1 MKEQKG
7 YDSSFTFKIHR
18 KCKYQFIL
26 KKLTFKGYRFNL
38 SPLYTAMIDNRTI
51 ILFLVKPQPKKNQ
64 KSKKRSKYI
73 HQSSYRTKRGQY
85 RKTFHSKKRKKRE
98 KEEEEKKNN
107 EPFNRIGE
115 SAKGIE
121 KREAKNMVDKETWSA
136 KDHGITWHGV
146 SGKRSSRE

>member
-1 MKEQKG
+1 MQISIYSKETHVQRIPFQVITTLHRNGRQPNNHPFSTQTTAKKKKP
-7 YDSSFTFKIHR
+7 KI
-18 KCKYQFIL
+18 
-26 KKLTFKGYRFNL
+26 
-38 SPLYTAMIDNRTI
+38 
-51 ILFLVKPQPKKNQ
+51 
-64 KSKKRSKYI
+64 KKRSKYI

-85 RKTFHSKKRKKRE
+85 RKTFHSKKKKREKE